1 MSLTLRAMSLVFL
14 FSGFAQAESRTLAL
28 YATPPRGLDND
39 SAGVMRAEVQRLLA
53 PAGLDVVWKTTADRK
68 SGEEYELVAVASFD
82 GSCSALAPAPAV
94 SSVSLADTSISDGR
108 ILPFFHVDCPRLLQ
122 MLGAQVESPVLGRA
136 LGRVI
141 AHELYHIVGQTVEH
155 HDTGVAKAVFS
166 VRDLKSPRFDFD
178 AWAIDRMRPASIA
191 NAEDRVEAGG
201 R

>member
-1 MSLTLRAMSLVFL
+1 MSLVFL
-14 FSGFAQAESRTLAL
+14 FSVLAQAESRTLAL
-28 YATPPRGLDND
+28 YTTPPRGLDNE
-39 SAGVMRAEVQRLLA
+39 SVGVMRAEVQRLLA

-82 GSCSALAPAPAV
+82 GSCSSLVPAPAA

-108 ILPFFHVDCPRLLQ
+108 ILPFFHVDCQRLLQ
-122 MLGAQVESPVLGRA
+122 MFGTQVESPILGRA

-141 AHELYHIVGQTVEH
+141 AHELYHIVGQTTEH

-166 VRDLKSPRFDFD
+166 IRDLKNPRFDFD
-178 AWAIDRMRPASIA
+178 AWAIDRMRPPSLANSEERIEAS
-191 NAEDRVEAGG
+191 G